1 MKIRRTPGEQS
12 RHAYDCRPETLPDIR
27 RSYPTRTVRNAA
39 RLRAGLGLL
48 AVLLMPCWLL
58 AQPMVN
64 INYGN
69 LNFVEANKVHK
80 KGVLGQTVGSR
91 TLYTSVATVNGV
103 VVDCIITT
111 MSITN
116 GRFEYPTGF
125 CPGTIPFDFK
135 EVQNC
140 PNPDTPAVTLRSNE
154 DRYFCPTFFFET
166 GGGSCRFKFEFIAGG
181 SYNDATDKG
190 SPLILRNV
198 YVNSYDID
206 GNADCSSP
214 NPASNQYNDFSGFNS
229 AARAT
234 PGSRI
239 AASYNSASGMT
250 RFMSISNCNITD
262 IKDPTTRIRVEYQY
276 LQEFEVEVGMT
287 GRGRAF
293 FMFDFGPGPAFTPM
307 MLYAPVL
314 DLNTLGS
321 GDGYNNV
328 TTLCSTPERLSKG
341 SANITSL
348 NNSVEQLI
356 IAVPGS
362 DIRDGNAE
370 ILATDIST
378 LTQKI
383 TLGTPFSGSQSLTVT
398 GTTYTV
404 NKSVT
409 ASGMRQMVF
418 TKNGGNMTNSET
430 EKLLDSLVYFNSVNS
445 AGLRRFTIWL
455 KEGVVT
461 STLAFFEVYG
471 GCIVLSASTPALAAR
486 VEKDRVWLGWRLGD
500 PLRTR
505 MTSIERATAD
515 RTDWKQIHARATTPE
530 DAPGQAVEFLDM
542 PGLSGTLRYR
552 LVETDNLGA
561 RRISAE
567 KVVRLSLAGRPGFF
581 PNPVSDGRLHLWMD
595 REGPVSV
602 YNEGGQKVFQARVP
616 AGMQQ
621 IYLGLL
627 RPGSYTLVTERG
639 GSTLVVR

>member
-1 MKIRRTPGEQS
+1 MKIIRKPCDGV
-12 RHAYDCRPETLPDIR
+12 RHAHYRRPEPHPDR
-27 RSYPTRTVRNAA
+27 RRPSPCRT
-39 RLRAGLGLL
+39 AGKVLKPRSALSLL
-48 AVLLMPCWLL
+48 SALLLPCWLL

-64 INYGN
+64 INFGN
-69 LNFVEANKVHK
+69 LNFTNANKVHK
-80 KGVLGQTVGSR
+80 KGVLGQTTGSR
-91 TLYTSVATVNGV
+91 TLYTNVATVNGV

-166 GGGSCRFKFEFIAGG
+166 GGGSCRFKFEFIVGG

-198 YVNSYDID
+198 FVNSYDID
-206 GNADCSSP
+206 GNADCSAP
-214 NPASNQYNDFSGFNS
+214 NPASNQFNDFSGFNS

-239 AASYNSASGMT
+239 SASYNSATGMT

-293 FMFDFGPGPAFTPM
+293 FMLDFGPGPNFTPM

-328 TTLCSTPERLSKG
+328 ATLCATPERLSKG

-348 NNSVEQLI
+348 NNSIEQLI
-356 IAVPGS
+356 IAVPAT

-383 TLGTPFSGSQSLTVT
+383 PLGTPFSGSQTLTVT

-404 NKSVT
+404 NKTVSS
-409 ASGMRQMVF
+409 SGMRQMTF
-418 TKNGGNMTNSET
+418 TKSGGNMTNGEA

-461 STLAFFEVYG
+461 STFAFFEVYG
-471 GCIVLSASTPALAAR
+471 GCIVLSASAPALNAR
-486 VEKDRVWLGWRLGD
+486 AEKDRVWLAWRMGD

-505 MTSIERATAD
+505 LTSIERVTAD
-515 RTDWKQIHARATTPE
+515 RSDWEQVHERATTAE
-530 DAPGQAVEFLDM
+530 DAPGQMLELVDIPRM
-542 PGLSGTLRYR
+542 PGVFRYR
-552 LVETDNLGA
+552 LVETDFFGT

-567 KVVRLSLAGRPGFF
+567 KVVRLTMEGRPAFF
-581 PNPVSDGRLHLWMD
+581 PNPVSDGSLNLWMD
-595 REGPVSV
+595 REGPVTIYDAAGLRVFQSRLPV
-602 YNEGGQKVFQARVP
+602 GMQKVS
-616 AGMQQ
+616 
-621 IYLGLL
+621 LGFL
-627 RPGSYTLVTERG
+627 RPGNYTLVTEKG
-639 GSTLVVR
+639 GSTLIVR

>member
-1 MKIRRTPGEQS
+1 
-12 RHAYDCRPETLPDIR
+12 
-27 RSYPTRTVRNAA
+27 
-39 RLRAGLGLL
+39 
-48 AVLLMPCWLL
+48 
-58 AQPMVN
+58 
-64 INYGN
+64 
-69 LNFVEANKVHK
+69 
-80 KGVLGQTVGSR
+80 
-91 TLYTSVATVNGV
+91 
-103 VVDCIITT
+103 
-111 MSITN
+111 ITN

-140 PNPDTPAVTLRSNE
+140 PNPDTPAVTLKSNE

-190 SPLILRNV
+190 SPVILRNV

-206 GNADCSSP
+206 GNADCSTP

-250 RFMSISNCNITD
+250 RFMSISNCNIAD
-262 IKDPTTRIRVEYQY
+262 IKDPTTRIRVEYQF

-293 FMFDFGPGPAFTPM
+293 YMFDFGPGPNFTPM
-307 MLYAPVL
+307 MLYSPIL

-341 SANITSL
+341 SSNITSL
-348 NNSVEQLI
+348 NNSIEELV
-356 IAVPGS
+356 IAVPAT

-370 ILATDIST
+370 ILATDIRTPS
-378 LTQKI
+378 QQI
-383 TLGTPFSGSQSLTVT
+383 PLGTPFTGSQTLTVT

-404 NKSVT
+404 TKTVT
-409 ASGMRQMVF
+409 SSGMRQMSF
-418 TKNGGNMTNSET
+418 TKNGGSMTNNEA

-455 KEGVVT
+455 RESVVT
-461 STLAFFEVYG
+461 STFAFFEVYG
-471 GCIVLSASTPALAAR
+471 GCIVLSASAPALTAR
-486 VEKDRVWLGWRLGD
+486 AEKDKVWLSWRLGD

-505 MTSIERATAD
+505 MTSIERVTAD
-515 RTDWKQIHARATTPE
+515 RPDWEQVHERATIPD
-530 DAPGQAVEFLDM
+530 DAPGQTVELVDM
-542 PGLSGTLRYR
+542 PRLSGTFRYR
-552 LVETDNLGA
+552 LVETDFFGA
-561 RRISAE
+561 RRVSAE
-567 KVVRLSLAGRPGFF
+567 KVVRISLEGWPGFY
-581 PNPVSDGRLHLWMD
+581 PNPVSNGKLNVRMD

-602 YNEGGQKVFQARVP
+602 YDAVGLRVFQARLP
-616 AGMQQ
+616 AGIQR
-621 IYLGLL
+621 ISIGFLK
-627 RPGSYTLVTERG
+627 PGNYTLVTDKG
-639 GSTLVVR
+639 GSPLIVR

>member
-1 MKIRRTPGEQS
+1 MKIRRMPGDEC
-12 RHAYDCRPETLPDIR
+12 RHAPSCRPELPPDMRRIR
-27 RSYPTRTVRNAA
+27 PFHTEDLGF
-39 RLRAGLGLL
+39 LRAGFSILSILL
-48 AVLLMPCWLL
+48 LPCWLF
-58 AQPMVN
+58 AQPLVN
-64 INYGN
+64 VNYGN
-69 LNFVEANKVHK
+69 LNFIDANKVHK

-91 TLYTSVATVNGV
+91 TLYTNVASVNGS

-135 EVQNC
+135 AVQNC
-140 PNPDTPAVTLRSNE
+140 PNPDTPAITLRSNE

-190 SPLILRNV
+190 SPVILRNV

-206 GNADCSSP
+206 GNADCSTP

-239 AASYNSASGMT
+239 AASYNSTSGMT

-262 IKDPTTRIRVEYQY
+262 IKDPTTRIRVEYQF

-293 FMFDFGPGPAFTPM
+293 YMFDFGPGPAFTPM

-328 TTLCSTPERLSKG
+328 TTLCSTPERLTKG
-341 SANITSL
+341 STNITSL
-348 NNSVEQLI
+348 NNSIEELV
-356 IAVPGS
+356 IAVPAT

-370 ILATDIST
+370 ILSTDIST
-378 LTQKI
+378 PSQQI
-383 TLGTPFSGSQSLTVT
+383 PLGTPFSGSQTLTVT

-404 NKSVT
+404 NKTVT
-409 ASGMRQMVF
+409 ASGMRQMNF
-418 TKNGGNMTNSET
+418 AKSGGNMTNDEA
-430 EKLLDSLVYFNSVNS
+430 EKLLDALVYFNSVNS

-471 GCIVLSASTPALAAR
+471 GCIVLSASAPVLNAR
-486 VEKDRVWLGWRLGD
+486 AEKDRIWLSWRLGD

-505 MTSIERATAD
+505 TTSIERISAD
-515 RTDWKQIHARATTPE
+515 RSDWEQVHERATSPD
-530 DAPGQAVEFLDM
+530 DAPGQTMELMDM
-542 PGLSGTLRYR
+542 PRLSGTLRYR
-552 LVETDNLGA
+552 LVETDLFGA
-561 RRISAE
+561 RRVSAE
-567 KVVRLSLAGRPGFF
+567 KVVRLSLERLPRFY
-581 PNPVSDGRLHLWMD
+581 PNPVTDGRLNLWMD

-602 YNEGGQKVFQARVP
+602 YNAGGLKVFQSRLP
-616 AGMQQ
+616 AGMQKVS
-621 IYLGLL
+621 LGFL
-627 RPGSYTLVTERG
+627 RPGSYILVTEKG
-639 GSTLVVR
+639 GSSLIVR

>member
-1 MKIRRTPGEQS
+1 MKIRRMPGDTR
-12 RHAYDCRPETLPDIR
+12 RHAPICRPSSRANMRWMGSSRPARQGLFPSAALSIVIFLLLCCRLP
-27 RSYPTRTVRNAA
+27 
-39 RLRAGLGLL
+39 
-48 AVLLMPCWLL
+48 
-58 AQPMVN
+58 AQPLVN

-69 LNFVEANKVHK
+69 LNFPDANKVHK
-80 KGVLGQTVGSR
+80 KGVMGQTVGSR
-91 TLYTSVATVNGV
+91 TLYTNVASVNGV

-135 EVQNC
+135 EIQNC
-140 PNPDTPAVTLRSNE
+140 PNPDTPNVTLKSNE

-190 SPLILRNV
+190 SPVILRNV

-206 GNADCSSP
+206 GNADCSTP
-214 NPASNQYNDFSGFNS
+214 NPASNQYNDFSGFNA

-239 AASYNSASGMT
+239 AANYNSTSGMT
-250 RFMSISNCNITD
+250 RFMSISNCNIAD
-262 IKDPTTRIRVEYQY
+262 IKDPTTRIRVEYQF
-276 LQEFEVEVGMT
+276 LQELEVEVGMT

-293 FMFDFGPGPAFTPM
+293 YMFDFGPGPAFTPM

-341 SANITSL
+341 SSNIISL
-348 NNSVEQLI
+348 NNSIEELV
-356 IAVPGS
+356 IAVPS
-362 DIRDGNAE
+362 ADIRDGNAE
-370 ILATDIST
+370 ILSTDIRTPS
-378 LTQKI
+378 QQI
-383 TLGTPFSGSQSLTVT
+383 PLGTPFSGSQTLTVT

-404 NKSVT
+404 NKTVT
-409 ASGMRQMVF
+409 TSGMRQLSF
-418 TKNGGNMTNSET
+418 TKNGGNMTNNEA

-445 AGLRRFTIWL
+445 PGLRRFNIWL

-471 GCIVLSASTPALAAR
+471 GCIVLSSSVPSLYTRA
-486 VEKDRVWLGWRLGD
+486 EKDRVWLSWRLGD

-505 MTSIERATAD
+505 MTSLERITAD
-515 RTDWKQIHARATTPE
+515 RPDWEHVYQRATTPE
-530 DAPGQAVEFLDM
+530 DAPGQTMEFLDM
-542 PGLSGTLRYR
+542 PGLAGTFRYR
-552 LVETDNLGA
+552 LVETDMFGA
-561 RRISAE
+561 RMVSAE
-567 KVVRLSLAGRPGFF
+567 KVVRLTSEGRTRFY
-581 PNPVSDGRLHLWMD
+581 PNPVSDGRIHLWMD
-595 REGPVSV
+595 REGPVSI
-602 YNEGGQKVFQARVP
+602 YDAEGRRIFQARLA
-616 AGMQQ
+616 AGNQR
-621 IYLGLL
+621 ISLGML
-627 RPGSYTLVTERG
+627 RPGNYTLVTEKG
-639 GSTLVVR
+639 GAPLIVR